1 MQRYALAG
9 QGHAALVA
17 AGLSV
22 ECVRARARPGLLPP
36 FRRRCLRYGS
46 WFRRFVLS
54 PAPGGVAFAYSGTHH
69 HRRRSSRVTT
79 TTTTTTR
86 VHHCR
91 SSAVTTTSMTTR
103 VASLLA
109 APLFRAHA
117 HRLRYFIGSP
127 SSFAYFDERRPV
139 LAETTAGA
147 YCDADEIANA
157 KYSFADP
164 ADTYDDDFNSGQ
176 VSASSRAPP
185 LAALFFRA
193 PTQRVIAVGGEG
205 RWSHRRASAATRAL
219 M

>member
-1 MQRYALAG
+1 
-9 QGHAALVA
+9 
-17 AGLSV
+17 
-22 ECVRARARPGLLPP
+22 
-36 FRRRCLRYGS
+36 
-46 WFRRFVLS
+46 
-54 PAPGGVAFAYSGTHH
+54 
-69 HRRRSSRVTT
+69 
-79 TTTTTTR
+79 
-86 VHHCR
+86 
-91 SSAVTTTSMTTR
+91 MTTR

-109 APLFRAHA
+109 APLFRARA

-147 YCDADEIANA
+147 YCDADEIASA

-185 LAALFFRA
+185 LAAFFFPRA
-193 PTQRVIAVGGEG
+193 DPAGDCRWGEG

-219 M
+219 V